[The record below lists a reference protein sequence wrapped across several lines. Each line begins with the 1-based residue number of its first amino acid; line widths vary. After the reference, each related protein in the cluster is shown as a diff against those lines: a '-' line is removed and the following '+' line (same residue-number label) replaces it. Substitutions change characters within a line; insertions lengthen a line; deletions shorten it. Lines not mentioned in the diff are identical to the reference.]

1 MCITATINHKFI
13 SISSGEDVRGTLWRE
28 SINQCYCVKHSGVDL
43 DTDICLSYLDNTR
56 LVLGHVPALTVLL
69 SWLLRSR
76 NLLAEEAVFFLTAL
90 TFKGLGLTF
99 DWCLPQEIL
108 DFQVQIIFRIPS
120 GILLITGNRP
130 IYPKRSFCP
139 RPAIYPH
146 LSVHWHQFCDWT
158 RDWCFILSLVV
169 EPRGNS
175 R

>member
-1 MCITATINHKFI
+1 M
-13 SISSGEDVRGTLWRE
+13 RGTLLRE

-43 DTDICLSYLDNTR
+43 DIDICLSYLDNTR
-56 LVLGHVPALTVLL
+56 QVLGHVSVLTVIL

-76 NLLAEEAVFFLTAL
+76 NLLAEEAVFFLTAF

-99 DWCLPQEIL
+99 GWCLPQEIV

-130 IYPKRSFCP
+130 IYPKRIFCP

-146 LSVHWHQFCDWT
+146 LSVHWHLLWLDTW
-158 RDWCFILSLVV
+158 LVFYSFA
-169 EPRGNS
+169 GS
-175 R
+175 RATGKFKIDLVIITLLAFPDFRLPG